1 VENVTSEVQ
10 FSQFFDGARRKLVG
24 QAYLLTGDF
33 QEAQDLVQEVLLRAW
48 RRWDRV
54 STLED
59 PHAWAQHALH
69 NLAVSHWRRQRLRR
83 VHADTDLPGH
93 AVPPGVGH
101 LDVIAAVSTL
111 PPNRRRALVLKAV
124 GGMSTSE
131 IADELGTSADT
142 VRVWLSRAR
151 ASVAHALAPET
162 AVARGGDSRAASR

>member
-1 VENVTSEVQ
+1 M
-10 FSQFFDGARRKLVG
+10 
-24 QAYLLTGDF
+24 
-33 QEAQDLVQEVLLRAW
+33 
-48 RRWDRV
+48 
-54 STLED
+54 
-59 PHAWAQHALH
+59 
-69 NLAVSHWRRQRLRR
+69 
-83 VHADTDLPGH
+83 
-93 AVPPGVGH
+93 PPGVGH

-151 ASVAHALAPET
+151 ASVTHALAPET